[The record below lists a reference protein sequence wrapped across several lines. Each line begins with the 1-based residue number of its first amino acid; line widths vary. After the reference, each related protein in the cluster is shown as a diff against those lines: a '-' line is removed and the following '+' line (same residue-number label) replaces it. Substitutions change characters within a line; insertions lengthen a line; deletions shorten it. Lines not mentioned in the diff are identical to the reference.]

1 MAEEKK
7 FQYTSQ
13 EMPASSNVF
22 AIVLSGDDCSQV
34 SLFNKNDF
42 ESFVSNA
49 TVPSASHE
57 DCLSKVPLL
66 KKGWDLGKLCRFD
79 VPANGQKGLRVAAYY
94 FLGKREDTQSA
105 LPTVDP
111 ATSGGGN
118 QGALGGEPSTEKKS
132 GRKGA

>member
-1 MAEEKK
+1 MADEKK

-13 EMPASSNVF
+13 DMPASSNVF

-34 SLFNKNDF
+34 SLLNKNDF

-66 KKGWDLGKLCRFD
+66 KKGWDLGKLCRYD
-79 VPANGQKGLRVAAYY
+79 VPATNQKGLRVAAIY
-94 FLGKREDTQSA
+94 FLGKREDSQPS
-105 LPTVDP
+105 LPAHDTTPSSSGDKGTV
-111 ATSGGGN
+111 
-118 QGALGGEPSTEKKS
+118 GGEAVDKK
-132 GRKGA
+132 GRKAP